1 MLQDNSDIS
10 EVHLKNFH
18 PGYIGATD
26 IAGVLRFNKNLCTLY
41 IRDYC
46 VRNKG
51 AVSFA
56 SALRKNVTLRSLR
69 LSRISINRKGAM
81 AIAATLRY
89 YNHTI
94 GAVIF
99 ESTGIEDIYV
109 SIQACNDINYNY
121 SAMEADVRKT
131 GMFP

>member
-1 MLQDNSDIS
+1 MAIT
-10 EVHLKNFH
+10 
-18 PGYIGATD
+18 A
-26 IAGVLRFNKNLCTLY
+26 
-41 IRDYC
+41 
-46 VRNKG
+46 
-51 AVSFA
+51 
-56 SALRKNVTLRSLR
+56 TLRS
-69 LSRISINRKGAM
+69 
-81 AIAATLRY
+81 

-131 GMFP
+131 GMFPWPSLSASVEGFIFPKVLEQLLQMGDLDISSRFIQEKNLKMIVSLGTEKATSD